1 MSTFSLNKFLKNF
14 LFVQSRSGLSI
25 ILGIASSAILAR
37 ALGPSG
43 RGVLALSM
51 LLPTLLATFLNLGVS
66 SANIYNISTKRFTAS
81 TVFKFSLQ
89 IWFFLSA
96 LGLLIGLVSIFI
108 WGNNW
113 FPNIPKPFL
122 YVCLFL
128 FPLNLLNNFMI
139 SIFQGQQR
147 FKEYNLATLLVPVI
161 ELILIFLFLWIMN
174 LGIWG
179 AISAQAI
186 GSFAALGIGSFL
198 LGRAIWTNEDN
209 AQIAECR
216 RESINYGIRA
226 YLSTIMAFVNYRA
239 DLFIINLFM
248 APSFVGIYTMA
259 VGLAEKLWILSC
271 GISTVLLPKL
281 GELNKDEAKRLE
293 LTPFIARWV
302 LVITA
307 LAASLTWFV
316 IPYVIFFLYGENFMG
331 AVIPFRILLIGVTLL
346 ASSRLL
352 ASDFESRGRP
362 ELNFYVALVIVTI
375 NISLNILLIP
385 SYGMTGAAIA
395 TTSAYSVNFF
405 INIFLYKHLSGCDF
419 RQMFMPN
426 SLDDEAFSFFM
437 NWVKAR

>member
-1 MSTFSLNKFLKNF
+1 
-14 LFVQSRSGLSI
+14 
-25 ILGIASSAILAR
+25 
-37 ALGPSG
+37 
-43 RGVLALSM
+43 
-51 LLPTLLATFLNLGVS
+51 
-66 SANIYNISTKRFTAS
+66 
-81 TVFKFSLQ
+81 LQ